1 MLDLGYQQ
9 LMESLTTFK
18 KNKTYV
24 EKKRKKVH
32 GDASF
37 ASDSQMKSKTKII
50 AKNTFA
56 AEMIA
61 LLEGVE
67 VTVYLEKVMK
77 FLIENYKEK
86 PTLFTNDIPVLEPTA
101 KHFDISTKSRS
112 LRIDFAYV
120 KNNLKFIGL
129 KAIHLENIITDVL
142 TKKNIKNKIK
152 NFWMT
157 KQNNGKPEE
166 AEEVFEHKL

>member
-1 MLDLGYQQ
+1 MRTAALR
-9 LMESLTTFK
+9 TTLADEFLI
-18 KNKTYV
+18 
-24 EKKRKKVH
+24 E
-32 GDASF
+32 F
-37 ASDSQMKSKTKII
+37 AEIEAAAILIRETEGKFERSKIAKTKII